1 MLDLFRD
8 TIFGQLVRLAS
19 GGRLLR
25 YEEEIDPSIWKKY
38 LNEEKSRN
46 MAIHGSTEP
55 PKATDDPEKDA
66 EQAAETSPASSTS
79 VLATNE
85 IRGKIVDSEKGRDV
99 HIVDWY
105 GVDDP
110 EAAPHLHHYHF
121 PADAI
126 LESNELVSTEEILCH
141 L

>member
-1 MLDLFRD
+1 MSDLFRD

-46 MAIHGSTEP
+46 MAIHGSPEP
-55 PKATDDPEKDA
+55 PKVAEDAEKDA

-79 VLATNE
+79 MLATNK
-85 IRGKIVDSEKGRDV
+85 ISGKIADLEKGRDV
-99 HIVDWY
+99 QIVDWY
-105 GVDDP
+105 GADDP
-110 EAAPHLHHYHF
+110 EVVLHPHHYNF
-121 PADAI
+121 LLTPF
-126 LESNELVSTEEILCH
+126 
-141 L
+141 